1 MTASGRKRPLVSVV
15 FGKPERPLSGKA
27 DIAARINLAA
37 RPRNIRPRVPP
48 INATKRD
55 LSFRSFQA
63 RQVPG
68 SGRIEPPNRLF
79 ALNSAV

>member
-1 MTASGRKRPLVSVV
+1 M
-15 FGKPERPLSGKA
+15 
-27 DIAARINLAA
+27 AARRGPQIWPSEVVHRGDVATHIDANILPVFFWLLGYRFMS
-37 RPRNIRPRVPP
+37 RPVNKTVRN
-48 INATKRD
+48 
-55 LSFRSFQA
+55 LSFRCLQA